1 MPLDAFLVMPVQRV
15 PRYRLL
21 LEELLKAVEGASE
34 ETTRTALLNAL
45 RDVKAIA
52 AKINSMTKRM
62 NPKGGDGGESSEE
75 EEEEAVAPSL
85 PGRPAAKVATKVAT
99 KTPKKKKK
107 KKKKTAA
114 ASGGAAAP
122 PKPPAVDTRARA
134 SYHRATIKFYRIIMT
149 GLSTYFVVIL
159 ICYNIF

>member
-1 MPLDAFLVMPVQRV
+1 MPVQRV

-62 NPKGGDGGESSEE
+62 NPKDGDGGESSEEE

-107 KKKKTAA
+107 KKKRKKKKTV

-122 PKPPAVDTRARA
+122 PKPPAVDTRTRA
-134 SYHRATIKFYRIIMT
+134 SYHPTTIKFYQSIMT
-149 GLSTYFVVIL
+149 RL
-159 ICYNIF
+159 